1 MVIAKERGVG
11 GVMVRGGREDSSVMS
26 RWENGW
32 VCVVLGNCE
41 DERARWTFVYAIA
54 LEIGEGI
61 VRTAASLVRRDG
73 GRFSFG
79 SLDVA

>member
-1 MVIAKERGVG
+1 
-11 GVMVRGGREDSSVMS
+11 MVRGGRKDSSLPS

-32 VCVVLGNCE
+32 VWVVVDNCE
-41 DERARWTFVYAIA
+41 DERTRRTFVYAVA
-54 LEIGEGI
+54 LDIGEGI
-61 VRTAASLVRRDG
+61 VRTTASLVRRDG